1 MDTVACPSCGEDN
14 PAKFRLCGF
23 CGTSLAPAPE
33 TIVCSGCGEENP
45 AKFRLCGF
53 CGTPLAAG
61 TAGGGSVGTR
71 AAAPASGGAAS
82 PAAGVHPPGERAPRD
97 GVSLAGT
104 AGGDASPFGSLL
116 AAAPARPATSAPV
129 LPPSEV
135 RKFVTLVFT
144 DLKDSTVMEIAESA
158 CPATDAI
165 TTASTAIPRTRT

>member
-1 MDTVACPSCGEDN
+1 MDTVACPS
-14 PAKFRLCGF
+14 
-23 CGTSLAPAPE
+23 
-33 TIVCSGCGEENP
+33 CGEENP

-116 AAAPARPATSAPV
+116 AAAEKLPEKRPLVRRQADVDAV
-129 LPPSEV
+129 MVAEV
-135 RKFVTLVFT
+135 DR
-144 DLKDSTVMEIAESA
+144 
-158 CPATDAI
+158 
-165 TTASTAIPRTRT
+165 